1 MNKRDQHQLETG
13 HKYMKT
19 MKKIFEYIGRTIS
32 QKTETTFSYP
42 EEWSEMKKK
51 RVQNKYAQLRKG
63 IDSNRFMLNENE
75 SIYDKSMMEDR
86 NRLAVESSAKEERK
100 KMHDEIYYN
109 KRRQEELEQSRRHQ
123 EEQEL
128 EKRAQLDL
136 RMATE
141 LKMNLNNAKTTAP
154 NKKKK
159 MKKHEIIEDDEGNM
173 PLQNFAGGAN
183 DEEENSFKVNFQTDL
198 EKLDTTRRP
207 KNKKEKK
214 QPNVPG
220 EKKRLKKK
228 IAVNDKDSDGDEDLS
243 LEPVLEENQPDYP
256 RQKPA
261 SKRTK
266 RLEVEDSDGD
276 DSDLA
281 DRINDVNDDDEV
293 ANQTQN
299 VNFGDKNDDHENV
312 F

>member
-1 MNKRDQHQLETG
+1 MNKRDHHQLETG
-13 HKYMKT
+13 YKYMRT
-19 MKKIFEYIGRTIS
+19 MKKIFDYIGRTITL
-32 QKTETTFSYP
+32 KAENTFSYP
-42 EEWSEMKKK
+42 EDWSDMKKK

-63 IDSNRFMLNENE
+63 IESNRFMLNENE
-75 SIYDKSMMEDR
+75 SVYNKSMMEDR
-86 NRLAVESSAKEERK
+86 NRLAVETSAKEERK

-109 KRRQEELEQSRRHQ
+109 KRRQEELEQSRKYQ

-136 RMATE
+136 RMASE
-141 LKMNLNNAKTTAP
+141 LKMNLNNAKLTAP

-159 MKKHEIIEDDEGNM
+159 IKKHEIIEDDEGNM

-183 DEEENSFKVNFQTDL
+183 DEEENSFKVNFQNDL
-198 EKLDTTRRP
+198 EKIDTTRKP
-207 KNKKEKK
+207 KKKEKK
-214 QPNVPG
+214 QSSLPG

-228 IAVNDKDSDGDEDLS
+228 MVINNKDSDGDEDLS
-243 LEPVLEENQPDYP
+243 LEPVLEETQLDYS
-256 RQKPA
+256 RQKLAP
-261 SKRTK
+261 KKTN
-266 RLEVEDSDGD
+266 RLDVEESDGD

-281 DRINDVNDDDEV
+281 DRINDVNDDEEET

>member
-13 HKYMKT
+13 QKYMKT
-19 MKKIFEYIGRTIS
+19 MKKIFEYIGRTIA
-32 QKTETTFSYP
+32 QKTDTTFSYP

-75 SIYDKSMMEDR
+75 NIYTKSMMDDR

-109 KRRQEELEQSRRHQ
+109 KRRQEELEQSRRRQ

-141 LKMNLNNAKTTAP
+141 LKMNLNNAKIAAP

-159 MKKHEIIEDDEGNM
+159 MKKHEHEIIEDDEGNM

-183 DEEENSFKVNFQTDL
+183 DEEENSFKFNFQTNLD
-198 EKLDTTRRP
+198 KIDTTRRP

-214 QPNVPG
+214 QPTLPG

-228 IAVNDKDSDGDEDLS
+228 IAVNDKDSDEDLS
-243 LEPVLEENQPDYP
+243 LESVPEESQPNYP
-256 RQKPA
+256 RQKPT
-261 SKRTK
+261 SKKPK

-276 DSDLA
+276 ESDLA
-281 DRINDVNDDDEV
+281 DRMNDVNDDDE
-293 ANQTQN
+293 AATQTQN